1 MTASAPEI
9 AGTSPAAPAV
19 PPESAKTP
27 PARNLGPLMMVWR
40 KALAYPARVAMALAA
55 LLVSS
60 LSTVTITGG
69 ARLLIDNG
77 FKRGGDPATINHW
90 FMLLGLVIVV
100 LAISTAIRFFNVSWL
115 GERVVADIRLEVQ
128 SNLLRMPPSYF
139 EETSPA
145 EISSRMTSDT
155 TLIEQA
161 VGTTVS
167 IALRNTITAIGGL
180 TVLFWLIPKLVL
192 GLLIGIPVVVLP
204 IAWFG
209 RRLKKISR
217 SSQDRVADIGM
228 TITEVLGALRIV
240 QAFNQETREA
250 QRFADTVEAT
260 FATARRRITVR
271 ATMTSVIMLL
281 VLGGIALLVHA
292 GAIGYAAGDITG
304 GTIAAFVLTAAVT
317 AGAFGSLTEVYSDL
331 VRASGAASRLNELL
345 AEKPAI
351 AAPERPTALPSPARG
366 QLSFEGVTF
375 RYPTRPE
382 VAALGDFTLKI
393 EPGETVAIVG
403 PSGAGKSTLFL
414 LAERFVDPQAG
425 LIKLD
430 GVPLTSADPAEIR
443 RRIALVPQEG
453 VLFAASARDNLRYGN
468 WDASD
473 DQIWQAAR
481 AANAESFLRD
491 LPDGLDTFLGENG
504 ARLSGGQRQR
514 IAIARALLRDA
525 PILLLDEA
533 TSALD
538 AESEAL
544 VQDALDRLMAQRTT
558 LVIAHRLAT
567 VREADRIVVMD
578 AGRIVETGTH
588 DVLTRAGGLYAR
600 LASLQ
605 FDESRF
611 TAEA

>member
-1 MTASAPEI
+1 M
-9 AGTSPAAPAV
+9 
-19 PPESAKTP
+19 
-27 PARNLGPLMMVWR
+27 
-40 KALAYPARVAMALAA
+40 
-55 LLVSS
+55 
-60 LSTVTITGG
+60 GG
-69 ARLLIDNG
+69 I
-77 FKRGGDPATINHW
+77 
-90 FMLLGLVIVV
+90 VVV
-100 LAISTAIRFFNVSWL
+100 LALATAVRFQNVSWL
-115 GERVVADIRLEVQ
+115 GERVVADIRLRVQ
-128 SNLLRMPPSYF
+128 ANLLRMAPSYF

-155 TLIEQA
+155 SLIEQA

-167 IALRNTITAIGGL
+167 VALRNSITAVGGL
-180 TVLFWLIPKLVL
+180 IALFWLIPKLTL
-192 GLLIGIPVVVLP
+192 GLVIGIPVVVLP
-204 IAWFG
+204 IVWFG

-217 SSQDRVADIGM
+217 ASQDRVADIGV
-228 TITEVLGALRIV
+228 TINEVLGALRIV
-240 QAFNQETREA
+240 QAFNQEPREA
-250 QRFADTVEAT
+250 ERFSAAVEAT
-260 FATARRRITVR
+260 FATAKHRISVR
-271 ATMTSVIMLL
+271 AMMTSVIMGLGF
-281 VLGGIALLVHA
+281 GGIVLLLWR
-292 GAIGYAAGDITG
+292 GAIGVAHHEITG
-304 GTIAAFVLTAAVT
+304 GTIAAFVLISGLV
-317 AGAFGSLTEVYSDL
+317 AGAFGSLTEVYGDL

-345 AEKPAI
+345 NEKPAI
-351 AAPERPTALPSPARG
+351 AAPERPTALPAPARG

-382 VAALGDFTLKI
+382 VSALADFTLKI
-393 EPGETVAIVG
+393 EPGETIAIVG

-414 LAERFVDPQAG
+414 LAERFVDPNAG
-425 LIKLD
+425 IIKLD

-468 WDASD
+468 WAASD

-481 AANAESFLRD
+481 DANAESFLRD

-538 AESEAL
+538 AESESL

-578 AGRIVETGTH
+578 GGRIVETGTH

-611 TAEA
+611 TAEV

>member
-453 VLFAASARDNLRYGN
+453 VLFAASARDNLRYGI